1 MYGEDV
7 GDFVFVEL
15 RQVLAVTIVSHVE
28 LGEDLLV
35 YGGGGGHMRVAILK
49 LLLSSLLLLLS

>member
-28 LGEDLLV
+28 LGEDLYRYMGEV
-35 YGGGGGHMRVAILK
+35 VVICESQY
-49 LLLSSLLLLLS
+49 

>member
-28 LGEDLLV
+28 LGEDLYRYMGEV
-35 YGGGGGHMRVAILK
+35 VDMGESQLK
-49 LLLSSLLLLLS
+49 LLSFLLLFR